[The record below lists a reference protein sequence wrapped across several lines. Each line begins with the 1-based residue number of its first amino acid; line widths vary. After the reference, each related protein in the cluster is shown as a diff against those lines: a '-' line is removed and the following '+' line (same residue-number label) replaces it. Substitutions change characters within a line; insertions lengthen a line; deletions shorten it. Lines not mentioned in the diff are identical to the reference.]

1 MNHTLSKPE
10 LVADRILRLCFVL
23 QQEID
28 RKIVVS
34 SIKDCNAEITFQN
47 LLIMKALEGSKGTHM
62 NAIGELLNIS
72 KAQMT
77 QSIDKLVIL
86 GMVSRQDS
94 PKDRRKI
101 DIYLTEEGKR
111 VLEAVDKIIKR
122 KIMEKISDLSNT
134 ELDRLLKSLE
144 DNIDFFVK
152 DPKK

>member
-1 MNHTLSKPE
+1 MNPTLSQPE

-34 SIKDCNAEITFQN
+34 SIKDVNAEITFQN
-47 LLIMKALEGSKGTHM
+47 LSIMKALEGSKGTHM
-62 NAIGELLNIS
+62 NAIGEILNIS

-77 QSIDKLVIL
+77 QSIDKLVAL
-86 GMVSRQDS
+86 GMVSRQNS
-94 PKDRRKI
+94 TKDRRKI
-101 DIYLTEEGKR
+101 DISLTEEGKR
-111 VLEAVDKIIKR
+111 VLEEVDIIIKR

-144 DNIDFFVK
+144 QNIDFFCK
-152 DPKK
+152 G

>member
-1 MNHTLSKPE
+1 MNPALSQPE

-47 LLIMKALEGSKGTHM
+47 LLIMKALEGSMGTHM

-77 QSIDKLVIL
+77 QSIDRLVAL

-94 PKDRRKI
+94 AKDRRKI
-101 DIYLTEEGKR
+101 DISLTEEGKR
-111 VLEAVDKIIKR
+111 VLEEVDIIIKR

-134 ELDRLLKSLE
+134 ELDGLLKSLE
-144 DNIDFFVK
+144 YNINFFCK
-152 DPKK
+152 

>member
-1 MNHTLSKPE
+1 MNPTLSQPE

-34 SIKDCNAEITFQN
+34 SIKDCNPEITFQN
-47 LLIMKALEGSKGTHM
+47 LLIMKALEGSKGKHM

-86 GMVSRQDS
+86 GMVSRQHS
-94 PKDRRKI
+94 GEDRRRI
-101 DIYLTEEGKR
+101 DIYLTEKGKQ
-111 VLEAVDKIIKR
+111 VLEEVDIIIKR
-122 KIMEKISDLSNT
+122 KIIEKIGNLSST
-134 ELDRLLKSLE
+134 EIDRMLKSLE
-144 DNIDFFVK
+144 YFINFFCK
-152 DPKK
+152 

>member
-1 MNHTLSKPE
+1 MNPTSSKPE

-34 SIKDCNAEITFQN
+34 SIKDVNAEITFQN

-62 NAIGELLNIS
+62 NAICKILNIS

-77 QSIDKLVIL
+77 QSIDKLVAL

-94 PKDRRKI
+94 AKDRRKI
-101 DIYLTEEGKR
+101 DILLTKEGNR
-111 VLEAVDKIIKR
+111 VLEEVDVIIKR
-122 KIMEKISDLSNT
+122 KILEKIGNLNST
-134 ELDRLLKSLE
+134 ELDTLLKALE
-144 DNIDFFVK
+144 YNIEYFSK
-152 DPKK
+152 

>member
-1 MNHTLSKPE
+1 MNPTSSKPE

-34 SIKDCNAEITFQN
+34 SIKDVSAEITFQN

-62 NAIGELLNIS
+62 NAIGEILNIS

-77 QSIDKLVIL
+77 QSIDKLVAL

-94 PKDRRKI
+94 TKDRRKI
-101 DIYLTEEGKR
+101 DILLTKEGNR
-111 VLEAVDKIIKR
+111 VLEEVDIIIKR
-122 KIMEKISDLSNT
+122 KILEKISALSST
-134 ELDRLLKSLE
+134 ELDALLRALE
-144 DNIDFFVK
+144 HNIAFFCK
-152 DPKK
+152 

>member
-1 MNHTLSKPE
+1 MNYSLSKPE

-34 SIKDCNAEITFQN
+34 SIKECNVKITFQN

-62 NAIGELLNIS
+62 NAIGEILNIS

-77 QSIDKLVIL
+77 QSIDKLVAL

-94 PKDRRKI
+94 TKDRRKI
-101 DIYLTEEGKR
+101 DIFLTKEGNR
-111 VLEAVDKIIKR
+111 VLEEVDIIIKG
-122 KIMEKISDLSNT
+122 KIMEKIRDLGNT
-134 ELDRLLKSLE
+134 ELDTLLRALE
-144 DNIDFFVK
+144 HNIQFFCK
-152 DPKK
+152 

>member
-1 MNHTLSKPE
+1 MNHTSSKPE

-34 SIKDCNAEITFQN
+34 SIKDCNPEITFQN

-62 NAIGELLNIS
+62 NAIGEILNIS

-77 QSIDKLVIL
+77 QSIDKLVAL

-94 PKDRRKI
+94 TKDRRKI
-101 DIYLTEEGKR
+101 DIFLTKKGNR
-111 VLEAVDKIIKR
+111 VLEEVDIIIKR
-122 KIMEKISDLSNT
+122 KMLEKITDLSSI
-134 ELDRLLKSLE
+134 ELDTLLKALE
-144 DNIDFFVK
+144 HNIEFFSK
-152 DPKK
+152 

>member
-23 QQEID
+23 HQEID

-34 SIKDCNAEITFQN
+34 SIKDINAEITFQN
-47 LLIMKALEGSKGTHM
+47 LLIIKALEGSNGTHM
-62 NAIGELLNIS
+62 NAISELLNIS

-77 QSIDKLVIL
+77 QSIDKLVAL

-94 PKDRRKI
+94 TKDRRKI
-101 DIYLTEEGKR
+101 DVFLTEEGKR
-111 VLEAVDKIIKR
+111 VLEEVDIIIKG

-134 ELDRLLKSLE
+134 ELDTLFKSLE
-144 DNIDFFVK
+144 YNIHFFRK
-152 DPKK
+152 

>member
-28 RKIVVS
+28 RKIVFS
-34 SIKDCNAEITFQN
+34 SIKDCNPEITFQN
-47 LLIMKALEGSKGTHM
+47 LLILKALEGSKGTHM

-86 GMVSRQDS
+86 GMVSRQHS
-94 PKDRRKI
+94 AKDRRKI
-101 DIYLTEEGKR
+101 DIYLTVKGKR
-111 VLEAVDKIIKR
+111 VLEEVDIIIKR
-122 KIMEKISDLSNT
+122 KIIEKIGDLSST
-134 ELDRLLKSLE
+134 EIASMLKSLE
-144 DNIDFFVK
+144 YFIDFFCK
-152 DPKK
+152 

>member
-28 RKIVVS
+28 RKIVIP
-34 SIKDCNAEITFQN
+34 SIKDCNPEITFQN
-47 LLIMKALEGSKGTHM
+47 LLILKALEGSNGTHM

-86 GMVSRQDS
+86 EMASRQHS
-94 PKDRRKI
+94 AKDRRKI
-101 DIYLTEEGKR
+101 DIYLTEKGKR
-111 VLEAVDKIIKR
+111 VLEEVDIIIKR
-122 KIMEKISDLSNT
+122 KIIEKIGDPSST
-134 ELDRLLKSLE
+134 EIDSMLKSLE
-144 DNIDFFVK
+144 YFIDFFL
-152 DPKK
+152 